1 MMATGAVY
9 KVVEVG
15 VMHPL
20 GLQPAQEL
28 GAGEVGYLT
37 ASIKTVSDT
46 RVGDTVTEAA
56 RPAKEA
62 LPGYRTVQPMVFSGI
77 YPADG
82 SKYQDLRDAL
92 EKLKLNDASMTY
104 EPESS
109 IALGF
114 GFRCGFLGLLH
125 MEIIQERLER
135 EYNLDLITT
144 APNVVY
150 RITKTDGSV
159 VMVDNPSI
167 IPTRRRL
174 SWPKSPM

>member
-1 MMATGAVY
+1 
-9 KVVEVG
+9 
-15 VMHPL
+15 
-20 GLQPAQEL
+20 
-28 GAGEVGYLT
+28 
-37 ASIKTVSDT
+37 
-46 RVGDTVTEAA
+46 
-56 RPAKEA
+56 
-62 LPGYRTVQPMVFSGI
+62 
-77 YPADG
+77 
-82 SKYQDLRDAL
+82 
-92 EKLKLNDASMTY
+92 MTY

-159 VMVDNPSI
+159 VMVIDNPTQLSG
-167 IPTRRRL
+167 PGGTL
-174 SWPKSPM
+174 SWRRSPYVKASLMAPPGICGQHHGAVYSTGGASIQDIDVSGQRPGWSCTIEMPLNEIIYDFFDALKVQNPGLRAPWTMSWMDTGPPSW

>member
-1 MMATGAVY
+1 
-9 KVVEVG
+9 
-15 VMHPL
+15 
-20 GLQPAQEL
+20 
-28 GAGEVGYLT
+28 
-37 ASIKTVSDT
+37 
-46 RVGDTVTEAA
+46 
-56 RPAKEA
+56 
-62 LPGYRTVQPMVFSGI
+62 MVFSGV

-82 SKYQDLRDAL
+82 AKYQDLRDAL

-144 APNVVY
+144 APSVVY
-150 RITKTDGSV
+150 RVTKTDGES
-159 VMVDNPSI
+159 MYG
-167 IPTRRRL
+167 RQRL
-174 SWPKSPM
+174 